1 MASSTHVRSRPE
13 TNIHI
18 LSVLTSSVSGRQAG
32 PHHMAAHPPGPP
44 GAAIGASVTVMTVR
58 HAAKAGTPNCL
69 RGTTRNTS
77 L

>member
-1 MASSTHVRSRPE
+1 MASSTHVRSRLE

-32 PHHMAAHPPGPP
+32 PHRMAAHPP

-58 HAAKAGTPNCL
+58 QAAKAGTPNRL